1 MAQAWVRRPGTDDYE
16 LGDAPDYTEEPSAEP
31 DSPGPRNPTRRSGVG
46 SGGRRAGS
54 IAAGTGRQTASE
66 TSRLLRGKRP
76 TTLAGFILG
85 MVGYAVTIN
94 LIHGGPAQVKGWFGA
109 KFLNKPWTGASSSTS
124 TGSGSTSTSPAAGS
138 SVSPA
143 EALSA
148 AAAGAATSP
157 SVIAPSAA

>member
-1 MAQAWVRRPGTDDYE
+1 MRRPGTDDYE
-16 LGDAPDYTEEPSAEP
+16 LGDAPDYTDEPSAEP
-31 DSPGPRNPTRRSGVG
+31 DSPGPRNPTRRPRVG
-46 SGGRRAGS
+46 SGARRAGS

-85 MVGYAVTIN
+85 MVGYAVAIN

-109 KFLNKPWTGASSSTS
+109 KFLNKPWTGATASSTL
-124 TGSGSTSTSPAAGS
+124 TASGSTSTPAAPAPGS